1 MKCGDKEWQHCRV
14 EKMGCTGCYYDE
26 IEVKEY
32 IRIHEEIAQITKKG
46 KIDNHY
52 IYSAM
57 HGNGKEYTNI
67 SRRMITKHGK
77 TISEVLKEGDVI
89 FYKINN
95 SSIVYISK
103 VKKHKNGLG
112 ANFYTLEQ
120 LNIMKVITEKEL
132 KQTGYDIK
140 EVYFE
145 SI

>member
-52 IYSAM
+52 IYSAIY
-57 HGNGKEYTNI
+57 GDGKEYTNI
-67 SRRMITKHGK
+67 SRRMITKHSK
-77 TISEVLKEGDVI
+77 KISEVLKEGDVI
-89 FYKINN
+89 FYTINN
-95 SSIVYISK
+95 FSQIYMGK
-103 VKKHKNGLG
+103 VRQYKLGLG
-112 ANFYTLEQ
+112 SNYYSLEQ
-120 LNIMKVITEKEL
+120 LNIIKVITKKE
-132 KQTGYDIK
+132 IK
-140 EVYFE
+140 EVGFEINE

>member
-52 IYSAM
+52 IYSAIY
-57 HGNGKEYTNI
+57 GDGKEYTNI
-67 SRRMITKHGK
+67 SRRMITKHSQE
-77 TISEVLKEGDVI
+77 ISEVLKEGDVI
-89 FYKINN
+89 FYTINN
-95 SSIVYISK
+95 SPQIYMGK
-103 VKKHKNGLG
+103 VRKYKLGLG
-112 ANFYTLEQ
+112 SNYYSLEQ
-120 LNIMKVITEKEL
+120 LNIIKVITKKE
-132 KQTGYDIK
+132 IK
-140 EVYFE
+140 EVGFEINE

>member
-57 HGNGKEYTNI
+57 YGNGKEYTNI

-77 TISEVLKEGDVI
+77 TISEVLKEGDII
-89 FYKINN
+89 FYTINN
-95 SSIVYISK
+95 SPQIYMGK
-103 VKKHKNGLG
+103 VRKYKLGLG
-112 ANFYTLEQ
+112 SNFYGLEK
-120 LNIMKVITEKEL
+120 LNIIKVVTKKE
-132 KQTGYDIK
+132 IK
-140 EVYFE
+140 EVGFEINE